1 MLTAVKVVLY
11 LHKKW
16 VILRIIFTFLN
27 ILEHYEVLTHS
38 MHRIIP
44 GICKTFLKLNLAPM
58 VTTLLVEGVL
68 ATGYMLKI
76 AK

>member
-1 MLTAVKVVLY
+1 MLIIDFETNSAMSRM
-11 LHKKW
+11 
-16 VILRIIFTFLN
+16 ISRIFGTFLN
-27 ILEHYEVLTHS
+27 ILEHCEVLTHS

-58 VTTLLVEGVL
+58 LTTFLVEGVL

-76 AK
+76 AE